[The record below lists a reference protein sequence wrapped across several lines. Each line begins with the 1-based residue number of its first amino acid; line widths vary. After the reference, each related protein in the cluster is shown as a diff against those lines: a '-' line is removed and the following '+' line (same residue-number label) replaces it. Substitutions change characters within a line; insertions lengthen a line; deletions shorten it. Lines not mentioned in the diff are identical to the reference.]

1 MICQS
6 CAGPLSGMFAG
17 LNSAV
22 RVTRTSVRFP
32 LLALMLAAAVA
43 LSVVASVRD
52 ASDEFTDEEL
62 ASMRDA
68 RDLRALGF
76 GTIPYFAPSW
86 SQPAEPALKVRR
98 VPALDAE
105 QQNVARF
112 IARRYRLA
120 IDQTQHFV
128 EYAYRTASEF
138 KIDPLLIL
146 AVISVESSFNPS
158 AESHQGAQGLMQVL
172 TRVHTDKFAPF
183 GGAAAAFDPLA
194 NMKVGAQILKEY
206 LGRDGTVEG
215 ALKAYVGAA
224 LLPDD
229 GGYGAK
235 VLSERQRIAAA
246 AQGKAEV
253 ANKSVKSPTVIS
265 RAQPDPAASPRDI

>member
-6 CAGPLSGMFAG
+6 CAGPLSGMFAR
-17 LNSAV
+17 LNAAV
-22 RVTRTSVRFP
+22 RVTRTGLQAPLMP
-32 LLALMLAAAVA
+32 LLLAAT
-43 LSVVASVRD
+43 LVVVGSVRD
-52 ASDEFTDEEL
+52 ASDGFTDEEL
-62 ASMRDA
+62 VAMRDVH
-68 RDLRALGF
+68 DLRALGF
-76 GTIPYFAPSW
+76 GGIPYFAPSW
-86 SQPAEPALKVRR
+86 SRPAEAPLKVRR

-128 EYAYRTASEF
+128 EYAYRAAREF

-146 AVISVESSFNPS
+146 AVVSVESSFDPS

-172 TRVHTDKFAPF
+172 TRVHADKFAPF

-246 AQGKAEV
+246 AQGKADV
-253 ANKSVKSPTVIS
+253 ADKGLKSTTVIS
-265 RAQPDPAASPRDI
+265 RAQPDTAARRSDI

>member
-1 MICQS
+1 
-6 CAGPLSGMFAG
+6 MFGRFNA
-17 LNSAV
+17 AV
-22 RVTRTSVRFP
+22 RITRTGLQAP
-32 LLALMLAAAVA
+32 LMALLLAATL
-43 LSVVASVRD
+43 VVVGSVRD
-52 ASDEFTDEEL
+52 GSDGYTDEEL
-62 ASMRDA
+62 AAMRDVH
-68 RDLRALGF
+68 DLRALGF
-76 GTIPYFAPSW
+76 GGIPHFVSSW
-86 SQPAEPALKVRR
+86 SRPVEAPLKVRR

-128 EYAYRTASEF
+128 EYAYRAAREV
-138 KIDPLLIL
+138 KIDPLLVL
-146 AVISVESSFNPS
+146 AVASVESSFDPS

-172 TRVHTDKFAPF
+172 TRVHADKFAPF

-246 AQGKAEV
+246 AQGKTDVAE
-253 ANKSVKSPTVIS
+253 KTLKPTTVIS
-265 RAQPDPAASPRDI
+265 RAQPDTAARRSDI